1 MSVSRTPAPAPLVL
15 GVLAGILAAVA
26 VLPTAIPI
34 TMRLVG
40 AEHTLA
46 VRHTMTGASL
56 AARTLEHDGAL
67 PPGTRDRMGVDHIHV
82 VSDDG
87 LLVFQEGI
95 DLPADVFAAACPTG
109 AMTEPA
115 NQTRRAEDGTNWA
128 VSCVP
133 VSGYRVVAA
142 WRPPQSAATEIAV
155 LVLALAAIVGIVTAL
170 GVLRL
175 LAPLS
180 RVSHALE
187 RVGAGERG
195 VRVGSTGLSELD
207 DLVERLNVAA
217 RSVEDRESEFLDRI
231 RVIQEM
237 SRMVAHEVRNPLQS
251 LELLTSLIASS
262 DEEGERQELAQSIHQ
277 EIRALDMVV
286 DRVLRQGVT
295 GSGLTLRKQEHT
307 LRPVID
313 QVVALRTPES
323 KAQGIT
329 LEVGDVV
336 DRALPIDPAL
346 LGRSIENL
354 VLNAMQAVP
363 PRRGRIR
370 ISAYDENDSVCI
382 VVEDN
387 GPGVPEALGNAIY
400 EVDVTGRTG
409 GTGLGLALVKGVIE
423 AHGGYV
429 EHDRSPLGGAR
440 FRARIPL
447 SEVMVGR

>member
-1 MSVSRTPAPAPLVL
+1 
-15 GVLAGILAAVA
+15 
-26 VLPTAIPI
+26 
-34 TMRLVG
+34 
-40 AEHTLA
+40 
-46 VRHTMTGASL
+46 
-56 AARTLEHDGAL
+56 
-67 PPGTRDRMGVDHIHV
+67 
-82 VSDDG
+82 
-87 LLVFQEGI
+87 
-95 DLPADVFAAACPTG
+95 
-109 AMTEPA
+109 
-115 NQTRRAEDGTNWA
+115 
-128 VSCVP
+128 
-133 VSGYRVVAA
+133 
-142 WRPPQSAATEIAV
+142 
-155 LVLALAAIVGIVTAL
+155 VGIVTAL

-180 RVSHALE
+180 RVSRALE
-187 RVGAGERG
+187 RVGAGEHG
-195 VRVGSTGLSELD
+195 VRVSTTGLTELD

-262 DEEGERQELAQSIHQ
+262 DEEAERHELAQSIHQ

-295 GSGLTLRKQEHT
+295 GSGLSLRKAEHT

-323 KAQGIT
+323 KAQGIS
-329 LEVGDVV
+329 LEIGDVV
-336 DRALPIDPAL
+336 DRPLPIDPAL

-370 ISAYDENDSVCI
+370 ISAYEEQDSMVI

-387 GPGVPEALGNAIY
+387 GPGVPDALGNAIY

-447 SEVMVGR
+447 SEVTVGR